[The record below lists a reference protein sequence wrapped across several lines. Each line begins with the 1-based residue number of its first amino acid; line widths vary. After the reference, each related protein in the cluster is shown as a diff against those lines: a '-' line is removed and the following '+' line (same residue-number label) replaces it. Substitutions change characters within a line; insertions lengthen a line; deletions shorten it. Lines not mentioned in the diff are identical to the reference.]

1 MDETPDER
9 KRSGRSKSIGPCV
22 ISCIFVFLTHL
33 VLSLVP
39 RFFSASSFLTQ
50 LALSALLLLF
60 FLGFG
65 GWCRRTLLKR
75 RSSAP
80 AFVFFN
86 ILFIWGFYI
95 SVISQ
100 AVSLLND
107 AVFSCE
113 VVFLLIGLYSIITS
127 DPGFVTNGFASSDQV
142 AEGSVSEVHI
152 HEKELEVLASGL
164 SDDSTEGSGLVTRVR
179 YCRICKAYIKGLD
192 HHCPA
197 FGNCIGQKNHPL
209 FLVLLFGLI
218 ITEASYLVCTSLFVA
233 KSGLLRRPSLEPTL
247 SENLTVSTIMF
258 TILQLVWQVL
268 FVIWH
273 IYCVCFNIRTDEWIN
288 WKKHPEFQLL
298 VQPQPGKNFTSIKFR
313 NPYDKGIRQNVKE
326 FLALR
331 A

>member
-1 MDETPDER
+1 MEETPDER
-9 KRSGRSKSIGPCV
+9 KRSGRSKSIGPCIV
-22 ISCIFVFLTHL
+22 SCIFVFLTHL

-39 RFFSASSFLTQ
+39 RFFSASSFLAQ

-75 RSSAP
+75 RASAP

-100 AVSLLND
+100 VNLCVVPAAAVSLLND

-142 AEGSVSEVHI
+142 AEGSVSEVHN

-179 YCRICKAYIKGLD
+179 YCRICKAYIRGLD

-233 KSGLLRRPSLEPTL
+233 KSGILHRPSLEPTL
-247 SENLTVSTIMF
+247 SENLTVSTILF
-258 TILQLVWQVL
+258 IILQLVWQ
-268 FVIWH
+268 
-273 IYCVCFNIRTDEWIN
+273 IN

>member
-39 RFFSASSFLTQ
+39 RFFSASSFLAQ

-75 RSSAP
+75 RASAP

-197 FGNCIGQKNHPL
+197 FGNCI
-209 FLVLLFGLI
+209 V
-218 ITEASYLVCTSLFVA
+218 VA
-233 KSGLLRRPSLEPTL
+233 KSRLLRRPSLEPTL

-298 VQPQPGKNFTSIKFR
+298 VQPQPGKNFTNIKFR

>member
-9 KRSGRSKSIGPCV
+9 KRSGRSKSIGPCIV
-22 ISCIFVFLTHL
+22 SCIFVFLTHL

-39 RFFSASSFLTQ
+39 RFFSASSFLAQ

-75 RSSAP
+75 RASAP

-95 SVISQ
+95 SVISR

-142 AEGSVSEVHI
+142 AEGSVSEVHN

-179 YCRICKAYIKGLD
+179 YCRICKVHIKGLD

-197 FGNCIGQKNHPL
+197 FGNCI
-209 FLVLLFGLI
+209 V
-218 ITEASYLVCTSLFVA
+218 VA
-233 KSGLLRRPSLEPTL
+233 KSGILRRPSLEPTL
-247 SENLTVSTIMF
+247 SENLTVSTILF
-258 TILQLVWQVL
+258 IILQLVWQVV